1 METFIVNDNRTMLSN
16 YMMSL
21 KSDIMDSNIAW
32 CRFASSK
39 NENLSR
45 KNHKHIV
52 HEMHF
57 VLSGKIKYDFQDLG
71 SLTAGPDN
79 FVIIPKG
86 VMHTVTAENGSALEY
101 LVIAFTVSTTNESI
115 NSIFSEDGKPMTA
128 AFTRPMRSMI
138 ESLEQKH
145 LTKNFNSSL
154 STKLLIHSIL
164 LESVDGLTEELGL
177 NSLPARISSQKDVR
191 IDAIV
196 NTVNSNIYSE
206 KLRGEDVAEML
217 GLSTR
222 QLNRISNQ
230 YFGCSINAYIT
241 QRRIKEMQNLLEFSA
256 HSLSDI
262 GEIFGFPD
270 VYAFIRHFTHFVGE
284 SPGKY
289 RKSTHGKNADA
300 SATDGTPA
308 AEK

>member
-1 METFIVNDNRTMLSN
+1 MTTRLKKLSILAFIS
-16 YMMSL
+16 
-21 KSDIMDSNIAW
+21 
-32 CRFASSK
+32 F
-39 NENLSR
+39 
-45 KNHKHIV
+45 
-52 HEMHF
+52 
-57 VLSGKIKYDFQDLG
+57 
-71 SLTAGPDN
+71 
-79 FVIIPKG
+79 
-86 VMHTVTAENGSALEY
+86 
-101 LVIAFTVSTTNESI
+101 
-115 NSIFSEDGKPMTA
+115 
-128 AFTRPMRSMI
+128 
-138 ESLEQKH
+138 
-145 LTKNFNSSL
+145 SSL

-206 KLRGEDVAEML
+206 KLRGEDVAEMM

-270 VYAFIRHFTHFVGE
+270 VYAFIRHFTHFVGV

-289 RKSTHGKNADA
+289 RKSTHGKNADT
-300 SATDGTPA
+300 SAPDGTAA
-308 AEK
+308 AEE